1 MTTPDKSAVL
11 PYELSPVVAH
21 TADGGVMLNNSL
33 IGMRTKDTEKNESTL
48 EMTLDLNDPKAAE
61 LFPEMD
67 ITFRNRVYRIRSLDF
82 TGNTRNG
89 NSSIEVYAE
98 RSWYELLYSGKL
110 AAVEFSKAS
119 IKECLEYVLRDTA
132 WKVGKVDASDKA
144 TWKLSEGTA
153 LSGINQI
160 GATYGLQPVFDDH
173 AKKVLLL
180 SNPGRDRGT
189 TFTYDKHVTK
199 STRRIDTTGLIT
211 RIYGQSPDGVTIS
224 KVNGGKPYLEDYSY
238 SKELRIA
245 YYDFKEGIKAAEMK
259 RLMEAYLFMRAKPV
273 ISYEF
278 ELSGLSGRQHEIERF
293 DVFDT
298 VFIMDKDYPSS
309 VRSKV
314 VGLDID
320 WINLDKSKISLGTE
334 LVSLARVADPS
345 NGNAPGRIS
354 TKELPPERMPATP
367 VEVATSSAG
376 YWDGATPLSTITVT
390 WPKVAAS
397 RSGKNMAIDSYEVL
411 LSTGE
416 LISTEDNTATFEGLM
431 INTPTVVK
439 VRALV
444 EGVSGYWSVPAT
456 VITKAPN
463 EPLQA
468 PYGISATADASIVQ
482 VRWSGNLLQNG
493 VAVKA
498 PARTEKVVV
507 EQSPDKVDD
516 WQIVGSIVHGETTL
530 ILPFKPEDVGST
542 YRYRMRAVDRVG
554 VYSPYSD
561 TVSVTIKDDFS
572 VKLEEDLQAS
582 KDRLEAAE
590 KQATE
595 NLNTLTAKLDDLKS
609 QIGTTGYEGLRT
621 ELQKAKEDIEDAL
634 FDINDPSGKL
644 AQAAA
649 AAQKSL
655 NQLNDKLYGE
665 DGSLSQL
672 SEKAQQAWNK
682 AVAAGDKNVVEITY
696 EYQAGSSYTKA
707 PTGVW
712 VADQPAVSEGDYLW
726 RREKHTFGN
735 GDVTIKEPYPVT
747 GPQGADGKPGKPGKD
762 GKVGSA
768 GKDGT
773 GVVDTTITYQVGSSG
788 TTAPTGSWSNTVP
801 SAAAGDYVWTRVLW
815 QYTDG
820 TSKTSY
826 SVAKIGE
833 TGAKGDQG
841 VSLKA
846 ITPYFMVAT
855 SAPAKPTSASPSGWQ
870 TTEPGYRSGYN
881 LYRSDKVELSNGSY
895 SWTAV
900 TLVSSYQVAVKALE
914 SANGKNTI
922 NTSTATSP
930 TKNGT
935 TAGDVWWRVDGNG
948 NVIAQWTWDGSS
960 WKSNKI
966 ESDVIASLDVNKLS
980 VATSA
985 KMNEAVIDK
994 LWADG
999 INAKSV
1005 TTNRIL
1011 VANNG
1016 NMLPE
1021 ISSYEAGNFPNPN
1034 PYESFGHN
1042 SQHQSMWLKGRVN
1055 VYINQPLN
1063 LVAGQKYRFSYQA
1076 MASVDG
1082 TRHFISMHKG
1092 NAERKNVP
1100 AETFR
1105 NYLGNNS
1112 KTSGYIVSN
1121 EVIDRSWKTFEVEF
1135 TPEKSGFA
1143 YLFIFANH
1151 PKGTTNDNGYQWFK
1165 DVRLE
1170 KMTGATLIED
1180 GAITTNKVK
1189 ANAITADQLA
1199 ANSVTADALKA
1210 DAVKANHL
1218 LAEDATIDKLWANG
1232 LAAKAITASRLT
1244 VSPGNIYPDPHFE
1257 DSSWDHPYVNHISG
1271 GISLEANGTQR
1282 GAYLQPKGQQDSSMQ
1297 HIPGVNYLLT
1307 ANLRFGGNAN
1317 ITKFS
1322 VYARY
1327 KRDGGTSIAKV
1338 GEFVRFPSGQP
1349 HASYRYNDNS
1359 TVLDFS
1365 KINNM
1370 APGGY
1375 FTLGFFVEKSESSG
1389 SVEIR
1394 DVRLTPMAGTTLIE
1408 NGVVDTEKLAANAVT
1423 ADKINAGAI
1432 EAKHIKSSQ
1441 ITSDHIDVG
1450 TIKADRIEA
1459 KVFTQVATNILPLI
1473 PGTTDP
1479 AWTAQFEFMGKE
1491 TIGGVTRQVYKSSKD
1506 ISHLS
1511 YENMVAVDPD
1521 IEYDFSIWVSSTSP
1535 APKFYIELRDQDFNH
1550 AVKSGGLNDNRYPES
1565 PDAKGTARQTG
1576 TDYLVQGMT
1585 APTSWTKYTTRIKL
1599 KEGVRFVKIGTV
1611 YPVHSSGRKGGTLM
1625 IADMQLRSHIVNQ
1638 KEVDDLQNQLI
1649 KANTKNIENIRYVAP
1664 KLILMDVYSRS
1675 LQIGNDFVQVT
1686 GGLYGGIPK
1695 TQLTVKTNKYN
1706 WTGWIEANLTRNARG
1721 GKDRTEMY
1729 YVQNGRLYMSYSVD
1743 ANSNISPND
1752 SGTKEKELH
1761 NWEYIIFRI
1770 YPQL

>member
-89 NSSIEVYAE
+89 DSRIEVYAE

-110 AAVEFSKAS
+110 AAVEFKKAS

-160 GATYGLQPVFDDH
+160 GATYGLQPVFDEH
-173 AKKVLLL
+173 AKQVLLL
-180 SNPGRDRGT
+180 SDPGRDRGT

-314 VGLDID
+314 VSLDID
-320 WINLDKSKISLGTE
+320 WINLDKSKIALGTE

-354 TKELPPERMPATP
+354 TKEMPPERMPATP
-367 VEVATSSAG
+367 VEVTANSAG

-390 WPKVAAS
+390 WPKVATS
-397 RSGKNMAIDSYEVL
+397 QSGKNMSIDSYEVL

-416 LISTEDNTATFEGLM
+416 LVSTEDNTATFEGLM
-431 INTPTVVK
+431 PNTPTEVK

-456 VITKAPN
+456 IITKTPN
-463 EPLQA
+463 EPLPA
-468 PYGISATADASIVQ
+468 PYGISATVDASIVQ
-482 VRWSGNLLQNG
+482 VRWSGNLLQDG

-498 PARTEKVVV
+498 PARTEKVMV
-507 EQSPDKVDD
+507 EQSPDTVDD

-530 ILPFKPEDVGST
+530 IIPFKPEDVGST

-572 VKLEEDLQAS
+572 VKLEEDLKAS
-582 KDRLEAAE
+582 KDRIAEAE

-595 NLNTLTAKLDDLKS
+595 KLNTLTAKLNDLKS
-609 QIGTTGYEGLRT
+609 EIGTTDDEGLRA

-655 NQLNDKLYGE
+655 DQLNDKLYGKE
-665 DGSLSQL
+665 GSLSKL

-712 VADQPAVSEGDYLW
+712 VADQPAVSDGDYLW

-747 GPQGADGKPGKPGKD
+747 GPKGSDGKPGKPGKD
-762 GKVGSA
+762 GS
-768 GKDGT
+768 DGT
-773 GVVDTTITYQVGSSG
+773 GLVDTTITYQVGRSG
-788 TTAPTGSWSNTVP
+788 TTAPTGSWSETVP
-801 SAAAGDYVWTRVLW
+801 ASTAGDYIWTQVMWL
-815 QYTDG
+815 YNDG
-820 TSKTSY
+820 TFKKSY

-833 TGAKGDQG
+833 TGAKGNQG

-855 SAPAKPTSASPSGWQ
+855 STPAKPTSASPSGWQ

-881 LYRSDKVELSNGSY
+881 LYRADKVELSDGSY

-900 TLVSSYQVAVKALE
+900 TLVTSYQVAVKALE

-935 TAGDVWWRVDGNG
+935 TAGDVWWRVDGSG

-960 WKSNKI
+960 WKANKI

-980 VATSA
+980 VASSA

-999 INAKSV
+999 IAAKAITTSRLSV
-1005 TTNRIL
+1005 SP
-1011 VANNG
+1011 G
-1016 NMLPE
+1016 NIYPDPHFQDPSWGSSQDDNVKQISDGLML
-1021 ISSYEAGNFPNPN
+1021 IG
-1034 PYESFGHN
+1034 
-1042 SQHQSMWLKGRVN
+1042 
-1055 VYINQPLN
+1055 
-1063 LVAGQKYRFSYQA
+1063 
-1076 MASVDG
+1076 DG
-1082 TRHFISMHKG
+1082 TRHGVYLQPKDKIDQSMQHIPGIKYLMTAHIRFGASADISKFSVYVRYKKANGSMWINQVGEFVRFPKDGQPSASDTYADNSIVLDFSNVDTAPGGYFTLGFLVKESEKHG
-1092 NAERKNVP
+1092 NVEIRNV
-1100 AETFR
+1100 R
-1105 NYLGNNS
+1105 M
-1112 KTSGYIVSN
+1112 
-1121 EVIDRSWKTFEVEF
+1121 
-1135 TPEKSGFA
+1135 TPMA
-1143 YLFIFANH
+1143 
-1151 PKGTTNDNGYQWFK
+1151 GT
-1165 DVRLE
+1165 
-1170 KMTGATLIED
+1170 TLIED
-1180 GAITTNKVK
+1180 GAITTDKVK

-1199 ANSVTADALKA
+1199 SNSVTADAIKGGEVKAEHLKA
-1210 DAVKANHL
+1210 D
-1218 LAEDATIDKLWANG
+1218 DATIDKLWTNG
-1232 LAAKAITASRLT
+1232 LAAKSIVSESLFISATNLLPSIAHSANSPLLIKEGPYKNFNISASDSAISRT
-1244 VSPGNIYPDPHFE
+1244 GAGPDTP
-1257 DSSWDHPYVNHISG
+1257 VLQT
-1271 GISLEANGTQR
+1271 ISLEKGEQYRLSLEAKAAVNG
-1282 GAYLQPKGQQDSSMQ
+1282 ASFFAFFKDVSNNS
-1297 HIPGVNYLLT
+1297 NY
-1307 ANLRFGGNAN
+1307 
-1317 ITKFS
+1317 S
-1322 VYARY
+1322 VLV
-1327 KRDGGTSIAKV
+1327 GTSSTN
-1338 GEFVRFPSGQP
+1338 FPMNNLKATTSW
-1349 HASYRYNDNS
+1349 ASY
-1359 TVLDFS
+1359 TVEFTSPKDAEVQLYLNLNHGYGATNTKDMS
-1365 KINNM
+1365 MRSLHLMKM
-1370 APGGY
+1370 TGG
-1375 FTLGFFVEKSESSG
+1375 V
-1389 SVEIR
+1389 
-1394 DVRLTPMAGTTLIE
+1394 LIKD
-1408 NGVVDTEKLAANAVT
+1408 GAIDTNKLAANAVT
-1423 ADKINAGAI
+1423 AAKIDAGAI

-1441 ITSDHIDVG
+1441 ITSNHLKAG

-1459 KVFTQVATNILPLI
+1459 KVFTQIGTSVLPLA
-1473 PGTTDP
+1473 PGKTKP
-1479 AWTAQFEFMGKE
+1479 AWTDSAEGTREYNSE
-1491 TIGGVTRQVYKSSKD
+1491 TYYR
-1506 ISHLS
+1506 
-1511 YENMVAVDPD
+1511 
-1521 IEYDFSIWVSSTSP
+1521 FSSTRGPVHDNYSAVNDDMEYEFTITLYSP
-1535 APKFYIELRDQDFNH
+1535 QKCVLFIELRDDKGQH
-1550 AVKSGGLNDNRYPES
+1550 AVLSGGLNNPDYKVS
-1565 PDAKGTARQTG
+1565 PDSNGVVRQTARNYLVSNFKVSNGITTYKSIVKLKPGTKFVRIFNIYGAHPNGPAGNVYIKEMDLVPHQVSQKTVDDIQNKQIKDNQSRINDIEYIRTKVIFMHHDAG
-1576 TDYLVQGMT
+1576 VKKIVTPWVSLTWNEHSKDPKGEFLVGVKKGWKGYVEADVRIKQQSLVKMMWADGSGKLNESKGMAADGSPSYSKNTDYYFH
-1585 APTSWTKYTTRIKL
+1585 S
-1599 KEGVRFVKIGTV
+1599 FVGWDYIICRV
-1611 YPVHSSGRKGGTLM
+1611 YPVL
-1625 IADMQLRSHIVNQ
+1625 
-1638 KEVDDLQNQLI
+1638 
-1649 KANTKNIENIRYVAP
+1649 
-1664 KLILMDVYSRS
+1664 
-1675 LQIGNDFVQVT
+1675 
-1686 GGLYGGIPK
+1686 
-1695 TQLTVKTNKYN
+1695 
-1706 WTGWIEANLTRNARG
+1706 
-1721 GKDRTEMY
+1721 
-1729 YVQNGRLYMSYSVD
+1729 
-1743 ANSNISPND
+1743 
-1752 SGTKEKELH
+1752 
-1761 NWEYIIFRI
+1761 
-1770 YPQL
+1770 

>member
-21 TADGGVMLNNSL
+21 TADGGIMLNNSL

-153 LSGINQI
+153 LNGINQI
-160 GATYGLQPVFDDH
+160 GATYGLQPVFDEH

-298 VFIMDKDYPSS
+298 IFIMDKDYPSS

-367 VEVATSSAG
+367 VEVATSSTG

-390 WPKVAAS
+390 WPRVAAS

-416 LISTEDNTATFEGLM
+416 LISTGDNTATFEGLM
-431 INTPTVVK
+431 PNTPTEVK

-444 EGVSGYWSVPAT
+444 EGVSGYWSVPT
-456 VITKAPN
+456 TILTEEPN
-463 EPLQA
+463 EPLPA

-482 VRWSGNLLQNG
+482 VRWSGNLLKDG

-498 PARTEKVVV
+498 PARTEKVMV

-516 WQIVGSIVHGETTL
+516 WQVVGSIVHGETTL

-561 TVSVTIKDDFS
+561 TASVTIKDDFS

-582 KDRLEAAE
+582 KDRLKAAE
-590 KQATE
+590 KQAAE
-595 NLNTLTAKLDDLKS
+595 NLSKL
-609 QIGTTGYEGLRT
+609 
-621 ELQKAKEDIEDAL
+621 
-634 FDINDPSGKL
+634 N
-644 AQAAA
+644 
-649 AAQKSL
+649 
-655 NQLNDKLYGE
+655 NKLYGKE
-665 DGSLSQL
+665 GSLSKL

-682 AVAAGDKNVVEITY
+682 AVAVGDKNVVEISY

-712 VADQPAVSEGDYLW
+712 VADQPVVSKGDYLW

-747 GPQGADGKPGKPGKD
+747 GPKGSDGKPGKPGKD
-762 GKVGSA
+762 GS
-768 GKDGT
+768 DGT
-773 GVVDTTITYQVGSSG
+773 GLVDTTITYQVGSSG
-788 TTAPTGSWSNTVP
+788 TTAPTGSWSETVP
-801 SAAAGDYVWTRVLW
+801 SAAAGDYVWTQVMWL
-815 QYTDG
+815 YNDG
-820 TSKTSY
+820 TFKKSY

-833 TGAKGDQG
+833 TGAKGDPGAKGAKGAKGDKGDQG
-841 VSLKA
+841 VSLKS
-846 ITPYFMVAT
+846 ITPYFRMAT

-881 LYRSDKVELSNGSY
+881 LYRSDKVLFSDGSY
-895 SWTAV
+895 SWTDV
-900 TLVSSYQVAVKALE
+900 TLVASYQVAVQALE
-914 SANGKNTI
+914 SANGKNSI
-922 NTSTATSP
+922 NTSTAKSP
-930 TKNGT
+930 TKKGT
-935 TAGDVWWRVDGNG
+935 TVGDVWWRVDGNG

-966 ESDVIASLDVNKLS
+966 ESEVIASLDVNKLS

-999 INAKSV
+999 
-1005 TTNRIL
+1005 L
-1011 VANNG
+1011 VAKTIQTASLTVGAANLYRDPALLDDSSFNNQRKDTG
-1016 NMLPE
+1016 G
-1021 ISSYEAGNFPNPN
+1021 YGGGG
-1034 PYESFGHN
+1034 SFTVEP
-1042 SQHQSMWLKGRVN
+1042 STS
-1055 VYINQPLN
+1055 
-1063 LVAGQKYRFSYQA
+1063 
-1076 MASVDG
+1076 
-1082 TRHFISMHKG
+1082 
-1092 NAERKNVP
+1092 
-1100 AETFR
+1100 
-1105 NYLGNNS
+1105 
-1112 KTSGYIVSN
+1112 TSGYYDTLSASRGRPTRLVPGVTYYISAMVRPDRLAAVDSVRLYLRAYPTPNASGKVNWCSPQHVSN
-1121 EVIDRSWKTFEVEF
+1121 DVALKGGKWHRIEGTFKMHQDYEYFVL
-1135 TPEKSGFA
+1135 GFYVA
-1143 YLFIFANH
+1143 SHSQAQVVFSDPMIVRQH
-1151 PKGTTNDNGYQWFK
+1151 STT
-1165 DVRLE
+1165 
-1170 KMTGATLIED
+1170 MIAD
-1180 GAITTNKVK
+1180 GAIDTNK
-1189 ANAITADQLA
+1189 LA
-1199 ANSVTADALKA
+1199 ANSVTAGKIDVG
-1210 DAVKANHL
+1210 AV
-1218 LAEDATIDKLWANG
+1218 
-1232 LAAKAITASRLT
+1232 
-1244 VSPGNIYPDPHFE
+1244 
-1257 DSSWDHPYVNHISG
+1257 
-1271 GISLEANGTQR
+1271 
-1282 GAYLQPKGQQDSSMQ
+1282 
-1297 HIPGVNYLLT
+1297 
-1307 ANLRFGGNAN
+1307 
-1317 ITKFS
+1317 
-1322 VYARY
+1322 
-1327 KRDGGTSIAKV
+1327 
-1338 GEFVRFPSGQP
+1338 
-1349 HASYRYNDNS
+1349 
-1359 TVLDFS
+1359 
-1365 KINNM
+1365 
-1370 APGGY
+1370 
-1375 FTLGFFVEKSESSG
+1375 
-1389 SVEIR
+1389 
-1394 DVRLTPMAGTTLIE
+1394 
-1408 NGVVDTEKLAANAVT
+1408 
-1423 ADKINAGAI
+1423 
-1432 EAKHIKSSQ
+1432 EAKHIKSKQ

-1459 KVFTQVATNILPLI
+1459 NVFTQVASSVIPLY
-1473 PGTTDP
+1473 PGTTKP
-1479 AWTAQFEFMGKE
+1479 AWTINADQSNTNPTKITDGDPTWYRFSGPKGPGSNNLVE
-1491 TIGGVTRQVYKSSKD
+1491 
-1506 ISHLS
+1506 
-1511 YENMVAVDPD
+1511 VDPD
-1521 IEYDFSIWVSSTSP
+1521 IEHVFSVWVHGTTDSVL
-1535 APKFYIELRDQDFNH
+1535 YVELRDQDGNH
-1550 AVKSGGLNDNRYPES
+1550 AVETGGITGYGEDDNKASNYLISNMRLRNEWRKVSTKIKLKKEARLVRIGTIFGSHSNGVKGSAYLADMRLYPDVASQTEIDKRQDDAIDKIEDYVGQLRRVIFTQSVSYAKRLKDLSEPQSGGLVAGQNEAGVITTDSYNITCLGSWVGHVVVHYLWKFGHDYKLDVKRYEVTASNRKFSIS
-1565 PDAKGTARQTG
+1565 PRGPRQGEAAIHWFKRPGRAQVKTISSDSFTPSDDVWTHASSTTVGTGYWQISSTVTWSFATHHSYYGIRI
-1576 TDYLVQGMT
+1576 LV
-1585 APTSWTKYTTRIKL
+1585 
-1599 KEGVRFVKIGTV
+1599 
-1611 YPVHSSGRKGGTLM
+1611 GGK
-1625 IADMQLRSHIVNQ
+1625 V
-1638 KEVDDLQNQLI
+1638 
-1649 KANTKNIENIRYVAP
+1649 VA
-1664 KLILMDVYSRS
+1664 
-1675 LQIGNDFVQVT
+1675 QIGPRDGLGPLLPT
-1686 GGLYGGIPK
+1686 GDGRR
-1695 TQLTVKTNKYN
+1695 TQTVSAS
-1706 WTGWIEANLTRNARG
+1706 GDG
-1721 GKDRTEMY
+1721 
-1729 YVQNGRLYMSYSVD
+1729 NGRSTKFEIQVYARNTSRPSQRLIDSVETTLD
-1743 ANSNISPND
+1743 Y
-1752 SGTKEKELH
+1752 TELG
-1761 NWEYIIFRI
+1761 
-1770 YPQL
+1770 